1 MPYSDAERY
10 AKDSLQL
17 SQYKLGTENISIVN
31 DRLHW
36 TFPLKPDGL
45 IITFTKQNRGVVAV
59 DATTQARNTT
69 HFMVDL
75 AIGEGMQLRD
85 NLHWNIWKNRY
96 FVDTDDPFYIITDNG
111 EEILTVV
118 GAINYSFHFRW
129 GVFYTVPNFAGV
141 FVIDSA
147 GKIEFLS
154 PEEALE
160 RPDLAGNRIFPE
172 NLARIYVDA
181 YQYHLGLANK
191 LFIHED
197 QIKIQDAPNVDST
210 VNKQP
215 YLMETV
221 EGLKWFI
228 SAEPYGASHGIFKL
242 FLVDARTGEIE
253 IYELPPTETLTGPVR
268 AIDYVRRANPVVSW
282 DRFDSVEPLPFIRD
296 QVLYWKLT
304 VIPTDAA
311 GIAYQVF
318 INSETND
325 IVELTSDE
333 EVIAFL
339 HGKYEEKVR
348 QSEELKS
355 DDEIIASIKAKIRE
369 LEELLEQ
376 LGN

>member
-1 MPYSDAERY
+1 M
-10 AKDSLQL
+10 
-17 SQYKLGTENISIVN
+17 
-31 DRLHW
+31 
-36 TFPLKPDGL
+36 
-45 IITFTKQNRGVVAV
+45 
-59 DATTQARNTT
+59 
-69 HFMVDL
+69 
-75 AIGEGMQLRD
+75 
-85 NLHWNIWKNRY
+85 
-96 FVDTDDPFYIITDNG
+96 
-111 EEILTVV
+111 
-118 GAINYSFHFRW
+118 
-129 GVFYTVPNFAGV
+129 
-141 FVIDSA
+141 
-147 GKIEFLS
+147 
-154 PEEALE
+154 
-160 RPDLAGNRIFPE
+160 
-172 NLARIYVDA
+172 
-181 YQYHLGLANK
+181 
-191 LFIHED
+191 
-197 QIKIQDAPNVDST
+197 
-210 VNKQP
+210 
-215 YLMETV
+215 
-221 EGLKWFI
+221 
-228 SAEPYGASHGIFKL
+228 
-242 FLVDARTGEIE
+242 TGEIE